1 MLKKYKIGFDFWGLL
16 LFIVIMIPNFIWFA
30 VPALNDVLRTQSA
43 TEVIDTIGSVCQA
56 LMVAALCLVIN
67 RERDKLRFSPLF
79 IGTFAYCVLYFAS
92 WIFYYIGIPNTIVIL
107 GLTIPPCLA
116 FMLFAIDRKNYIAVV
131 PISAFMVCHLI
142 FGIVNFII

>member
-16 LFIVIMIPNFIWFA
+16 LFIVIIIPNFIWFA
-30 VPALNDVLRTQSA
+30 VPVPNDVLRTQSA

-79 IGTFAYCVLYFAS
+79 IGMY
-92 WIFYYIGIPNTIVIL
+92 
-107 GLTIPPCLA
+107 
-116 FMLFAIDRKNYIAVV
+116 
-131 PISAFMVCHLI
+131 
-142 FGIVNFII
+142 